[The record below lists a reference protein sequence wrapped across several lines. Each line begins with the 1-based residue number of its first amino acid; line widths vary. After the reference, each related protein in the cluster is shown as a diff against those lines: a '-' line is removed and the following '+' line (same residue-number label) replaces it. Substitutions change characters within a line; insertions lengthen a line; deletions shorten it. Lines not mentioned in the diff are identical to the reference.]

1 MRHRKLAALAHLAI
15 IAAALCGCGGG
26 ADAPNTSA
34 RAATVTSST
43 TPTTT
48 SNSTTA
54 TSTATTAAPAQDSV
68 TYTLATDGSGDFTT
82 LKDAFAAVPNNNT
95 KRFIIKVKPGIYEGQ
110 AILARGK
117 NMVTIQGENALTTI
131 FAFGAN
137 VFERPAGTDSYYTG
151 HGVVIESDDFKADN
165 VTFQNTAGD
174 RGQAIA
180 LRLNGDRAVITNSRM
195 IGWQDTLF
203 DNSGRHYFK
212 NCYVE
217 GRVDFIYGGATSVF
231 ENCEIKSKNGGYI
244 TAGSQSQGQAY
255 GYVFINCRLT
265 SDPRPWVDPTGVI
278 PTQVVTTPA
287 KAFLGRPWYSYAT
300 VAYINT
306 YMGDH
311 IDPTGWSDW
320 GGRSATARYAEY
332 NSTGPGASPSTRVS
346 WAKTL
351 TDAEAQNYTVAN
363 ILGGPDNWNPQ

>member
-1 MRHRKLAALAHLAI
+1 
-15 IAAALCGCGGG
+15 
-26 ADAPNTSA
+26 
-34 RAATVTSST
+34 
-43 TPTTT
+43 
-48 SNSTTA
+48 
-54 TSTATTAAPAQDSV
+54 V
-68 TYTLATDGSGDFTT
+68 TYTLATDGTGDFRT
-82 LKDAFAAVPNNNT
+82 LKDAFAIVPDNNT
-95 KRFIIKVKPGIYEGQ
+95 RRIIFKVKPGIYEGQ
-110 AILARGK
+110 AILSRYK
-117 NMVTIQGENALTTI
+117 HKVTLQGENALTTV

-151 HGVVIESDDFKADN
+151 HGVVIESNDFRADN

-180 LRLNGDRAVITNSRM
+180 LRLNGDRAVITNTRM

-231 ENCEIKSKNGGYI
+231 ENCEIKSKNGGYV
-244 TAGSQSQGQAY
+244 TAGSHPQGQAY

-265 SDPRPWVDPTGVI
+265 SDPKPWVDPTGI
-278 PTQVVTTPA
+278 TPTQVVTTPA
-287 KAFLGRPWYSYAT
+287 KAYLGRPWFPYAT

-311 IDPTGWSDW
+311 IAAAGWDNW
-320 GGRSATARYAEY
+320 GDVTKQATVRYAEY
-332 NSTGPGASPSTRVS
+332 NSTGPGANSSQRVS
-346 WAKTL
+346 WSKQL
-351 TDAEAQNYTVAN
+351 TAAEAQNYTLAK
-363 ILGGPDNWNPQ
+363 ILAGTDNWNPQ

>member
-15 IAAALCGCGGG
+15 IAAVLCGCGGG
-26 ADAPNTSA
+26 AAGTPPDSGALAGTF
-34 RAATVTSST
+34 TSSA
-43 TPTTT
+43 TPT
-48 SNSTTA
+48 A
-54 TSTATTAAPAQDSV
+54 TDTPAAPAEESV
-68 TYTLATDGSGDFTT
+68 TYTLATDGSGDFRT
-82 LKDAFAAVPNNNT
+82 LKDAFAVVPDNNT
-95 KRFIIKVKPGIYEGQ
+95 KRVIIKVKPGIYEGQ
-110 AILARGK
+110 AILTRYK
-117 NMVTIQGENALTTI
+117 HKVTIQGENALTTV
-131 FAFGAN
+131 FAFNAN

-151 HGVVIESDDFKADN
+151 HGVVIESNDFKADK

-180 LRLNGDRAVITNSRM
+180 LRLNGDRAVITNTRM

-217 GRVDFIYGGATSVF
+217 GRVDFIYGGAQSVF

-244 TAGSQSQGQAY
+244 TAGSQPQGQPY

-265 SDPRPWVDPTGVI
+265 SDPRPWVDPTGI
-278 PTQVVTTPA
+278 LPTQVVPTPA
-287 KAFLGRPWYSYAT
+287 KAMLGRPWYPYAT

-311 IDPTGWSDW
+311 IDPKGWDNW
-320 GGRSATARYAEY
+320 GDVSKQATARYAEY
-332 NSTGPGASPSTRVS
+332 NSTGPGANPGQRVS
-346 WAKTL
+346 WAKAL
-351 TDAEAQNYTVAN
+351 TAEEAADYTVAK
-363 ILGGPDNWNPQ
+363 ILGGTDNWVPQ